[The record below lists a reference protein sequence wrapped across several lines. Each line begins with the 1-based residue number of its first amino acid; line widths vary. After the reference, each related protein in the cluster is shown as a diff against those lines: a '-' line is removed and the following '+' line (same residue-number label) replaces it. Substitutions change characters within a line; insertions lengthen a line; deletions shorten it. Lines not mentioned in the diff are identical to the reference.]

1 MKKILLAGCAAL
13 FLATGTA
20 QLLMA
25 TSAHADSITPSTL
38 IGKWCGAYGGGWKK
52 GDDPLE
58 WGRCTKSALRELLE
72 AEGYA
77 YMLVITDKS
86 ITINGR
92 KCDRIGTSKWSSGY
106 ILKLKCPN
114 GEETWRVSITGTKK
128 SEQTITTDG
137 AEP

>member
-1 MKKILLAGCAAL
+1 MKKTLRAGIAAL
-13 FLATGTA
+13 V
-20 QLLMA
+20 MA

-38 IGKWCGAYGGGWKK
+38 IGKWCAAYGEGWKK

-58 WGRCTKSALRELLE
+58 WERCTKSALRELLE

-92 KCDRIGTSKWSSGY
+92 KCERIGTSKWSSGY

-114 GEETWRVSITGTKK
+114 GEEVWRVGIKGG
-128 SEQTITTDG
+128 EQTITTDG